1 MLSLKKTILYLALL
15 AAICIICFRSVSQ
28 SPKPK
33 EPKYRYFLRHED
45 PRRYYSAVDTMN
57 IITGMTGRTMTR
69 DNSEYWLVIATRN
82 LQILYKEA
90 RLDSVLIK

>member
-1 MLSLKKTILYLALL
+1 MFNIKKSILYFLLL
-15 AAICIICFRSVSQ
+15 AAICIICFRAVSQ
-28 SPKPK
+28 QKQK

-69 DNSEYWLVIATRN
+69 DNSEYWLAIATRN
-82 LQILYKEA
+82 LQILYSEA
-90 RLDSVLIK
+90 KLDSVLIK

>member
-1 MLSLKKTILYLALL
+1 MFSFKKSVLYFLLL
-15 AAICIICFRSVSQ
+15 AGICLICFLVFGQ
-28 SPKPK
+28 DFKPEK
-33 EPKYRYFLRHED
+33 QKYRYFLRHED

-82 LQILYKEA
+82 LQVLYNEA
-90 RLDSVLIK
+90 KLDSVLIK

>member
-1 MLSLKKTILYLALL
+1 MLNLKKTILYLLL
-15 AAICIICFRSVSQ
+15 LTAICVICFRAVSQ
-28 SPKPK
+28 QK

-90 RLDSVLIK
+90 KLDSVLIK